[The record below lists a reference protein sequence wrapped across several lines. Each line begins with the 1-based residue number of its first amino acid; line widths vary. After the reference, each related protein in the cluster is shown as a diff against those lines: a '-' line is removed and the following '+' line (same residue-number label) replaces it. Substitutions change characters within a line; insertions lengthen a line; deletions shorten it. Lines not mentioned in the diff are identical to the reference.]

1 MLRLVVIDLHFS
13 RSKANTE
20 NRHTFDPIVHIALLV
35 LAENNTAKT
44 NPFFSMNHSNNFVP
58 NATFNNSYLPA
69 RKQTPYYYNTNNAS
83 FNRMVHAQT
92 HNQAMLGQ
100 PRQQQQMYY
109 QNPGMN
115 NTMPVPS
122 APPMPASSYVPQRMA
137 NTQPPHTMMTG
148 LNYGPMHPM
157 HQSRANPRI
166 IAANSAYTNAPSM
179 MVPQQPYYPSR
190 AYASTINNYTPPPSS
205 SFAYT
210 GALPYPY
217 NTSGNSAAATQR
229 ANATAKAQQ
238 EMLRESERLRRTE
251 QKLSQS
257 RLEQLEIQRLQA
269 ETHRAAGM

>member
-1 MLRLVVIDLHFS
+1 
-13 RSKANTE
+13 
-20 NRHTFDPIVHIALLV
+20 
-35 LAENNTAKT
+35 
-44 NPFFSMNHSNNFVP
+44 
-58 NATFNNSYLPA
+58 
-69 RKQTPYYYNTNNAS
+69 
-83 FNRMVHAQT
+83 MVHAQT

-137 NTQPPHTMMTG
+137 NTQPPHTTG

-157 HQSRANPRI
+157 QQSRANPRI

-217 NTSGNSAAATQR
+217 NTSGNSAAATQK